1 MVESP
6 AVGLFYSSAKEWE
19 KQAFRQKMFFSCAH
33 LTAQNGWHIINVFK
47 IHSKSAMQ
55 RKRLETSQESRRQV
69 RADGATRSLRLEAVG
84 DEPDGT
90 ARYSGDELHCC
101 M

>member
-1 MVESP
+1 
-6 AVGLFYSSAKEWE
+6 
-19 KQAFRQKMFFSCAH
+19 
-33 LTAQNGWHIINVFK
+33 
-47 IHSKSAMQ
+47 MQ
-55 RKRLETSQESRRQV
+55 RKRLKTSQESRRQV

-84 DEPDGT
+84 EEPDGT